1 MSEKTI
7 GFIKQN
13 NNFARASHF
22 FYTFLSRFCIFFHVL
37 VGQMPFLVLWGT

>member
-13 NNFARASHF
+13 NNFARALHF
-22 FYTFLSRFCIFFHVL
+22 FVHFFPVFARMR
-37 VGQMPFLVLWGT
+37 GENA